1 MGQSDQI
8 DTFSRFTQV
17 SRETITSLMKYENY
31 LIKSNKTLNLIGKS
45 TINNIWVRH
54 FLDSAQVIDFID
66 KNTCSLIDLG
76 SGAGFPGL
84 IIAILAKDRKIRLKV
99 KLIEKSTK
107 KASFL
112 REIVNYLN
120 LNVEVLNI
128 NALTYTKKLEADLI
142 VARAFKPLRI
152 VLQFLD
158 KNTENWKKV
167 FLFLGKTGQSELL
180 QASKS
185 WHIKYKQRMSVTSND
200 SVVIEINKLKKKQIE

>member
-1 MGQSDQI
+1 MSQSIQI
-8 DTFSRFTQV
+8 ATFSRFIQV
-17 SRETITSLMKYENY
+17 SRETITSLVKYENY

-45 TINNIWVRH
+45 TINEIWLRH
-54 FLDSAQVIDFID
+54 FLDSSQVIDFID
-66 KNTCSLIDLG
+66 KNTSSLIDLG

-84 IIAILAKDRKIRLKV
+84 IIAILAKDRKIHLKV
-99 KLIEKSTK
+99 KLIEKSPK

-128 NALTYTKKLEADLI
+128 NALTHAKKLEADLI
-142 VARAFKPLRI
+142 VARAFKPLKI
-152 VLQFLD
+152 ILQFLD

-167 FLFLGKTGQSELL
+167 FLFLGKTGQDELL

-185 WHIKYKQRMSVTSND
+185 WNIEYKQRMSVTSND
-200 SVVIEINKLKKKQIE
+200 SRIIEINK